1 MLVISKSIRIS
12 LNKITVSPYILLLVM
27 GLLVMHGC
35 ATHQIIVP
43 KVTPEATHLR
53 LAGKFVWYDLFTTDI
68 KSTSRFYEELFGWT
82 FSDIVSEK
90 KIVKTISRNGI
101 PIANAIYLDSKN
113 SKENESQWLS
123 YVSVDDVDHTLMISN
138 KNNGTIFKEA
148 KDLPDRGRVAIV
160 KDPEGALFAIVTTSE
175 GDPPDRDFAQNH
187 WMGSELWTTDLNAS
201 LAFYHLLLGYEQ
213 KMVGTDPD
221 QKYCFLVRNGQA
233 RAGIVKIKW
242 DHIKPNWLPYIAV
255 KDVMD
260 IVSKAEEL
268 GGKILLSPD
277 KSIRKGSVA
286 IIADPS
292 GAVFAVQDI

>member
-1 MLVISKSIRIS
+1 MLVISKNIRIS
-12 LNKITVSPYILLLVM
+12 LNKIKVSAFILLFFM

-68 KSTSRFYEELFGWT
+68 ESTSRFYEELFGWT
-82 FSDIVSEK
+82 FSDIVSDK

-101 PIANAIYLDSKN
+101 PIANAVYLDSKS

-123 YVSVDDVDHTLMISN
+123 YVSVDDVDRTLMISK

-175 GDPPDRDFAQNH
+175 GDPPDRDFVQNH

-213 KMVGTDPD
+213 KLVGTDPD
-221 QKYCFLVRNGQA
+221 QKYCFLVRNGKA

-255 KDVMD
+255 KDVMLT
-260 IVSKAEEL
+260 VSKAEEL
-268 GGKILLSPD
+268 GGNVLLSPD
-277 KSIRKGSVA
+277 KSIRKGRVA